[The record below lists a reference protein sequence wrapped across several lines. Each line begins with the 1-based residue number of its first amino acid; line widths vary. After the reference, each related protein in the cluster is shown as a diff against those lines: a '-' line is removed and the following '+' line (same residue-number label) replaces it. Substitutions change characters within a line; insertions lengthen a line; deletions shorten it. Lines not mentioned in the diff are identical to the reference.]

1 MRAFRHP
8 FLDIDR
14 QLEDAAR
21 AKQQLD
27 AERWRDECRPRAMR
41 LFATRTAKLTWSRAL
56 LKLVIAE
63 LFPDDLFTELVGN
76 LDRVPR
82 RRWPHVI
89 AIAVALRHSWR
100 RDGLTRIAKRLRVPL
115 TTTDLLDRTSSN
127 HRRQASDRITR
138 RRHTATA
145 HSRPSRRQFCGSPR
159 PRQGSPLR
167 SDPARRG

>member
-1 MRAFRHP
+1 MRAFRHL

-27 AERWRDECRPRAMR
+27 AERWREECRPRAMR

-56 LKLVIAE
+56 LKFVVAE

-82 RRWPHVI
+82 QQWPHVI

-100 RDGLTRIAKRLRVPL
+100 RDGLSRVARRLRISVA
-115 TTTDLLDRTSSN
+115 TDRSHKRSA
-127 HRRQASDRITR
+127 RP
-138 RRHTATA
+138 HT
-145 HSRPSRRQFCGSPR
+145 RPSPHRFSGSPR
-159 PRQGSPLR
+159 PRQGAPLR
-167 SDPARRG
+167 FAPARRRWRP